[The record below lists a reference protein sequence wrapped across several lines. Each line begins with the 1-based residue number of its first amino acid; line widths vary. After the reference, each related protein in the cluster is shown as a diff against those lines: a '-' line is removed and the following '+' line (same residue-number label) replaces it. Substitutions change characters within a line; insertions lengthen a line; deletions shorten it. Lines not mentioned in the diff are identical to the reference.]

1 MALPSRARFLV
12 TPQLVGGAPGGLR
25 LDKLLPAAF
34 PGVSR
39 RAWREAL
46 ACGAVK
52 RNADTTRVAG
62 KLVLPG
68 DVLELHL
75 GRLREVLAK
84 AGPSGSE
91 GGGGGG
97 GGGGVVTPTPPGAA
111 VDAPPRIL
119 SPDALTSQQLDALVR
134 EAAGMPEVDDDDAVP
149 AASVPGPDRGS
160 SSTTSF
166 PYVLPQVARGPPP
179 LDVLHCDSRFLVVN
193 KPGGMLCQA
202 AESRETR
209 VAREG
214 GGRGSGAVQPA
225 QPPSGNAPAAPA
237 AAIPPLAAL
246 SYGTMPLCDLVPWW
260 LAHRAGTLNSAGASG
275 AGFCHLYHRLDR
287 VASGSVLFVR
297 SRALLPHLD
306 EAWDAGGVQ
315 RTYVAVVQG
324 VPAWR
329 TRVSR
334 APIGRAPGTSAW
346 KFTESPAGKPARTA
360 FRVVATGPDYA
371 VVEAEPQTGRTHQIR
386 VHLAA
391 LGHPIVG
398 DVLYGASPRR
408 WPLSLLPPRAQR
420 DGDVSS
426 GNASEGG
433 YSHRILLHA
442 ARLAFLQPVR
452 HAQLAVDA
460 PLPPDVAS
468 YVAAATPLAEGG
480 GGGAYELPPP
490 SPREPLPPQPFR
502 FDGEQR

>member
-1 MALPSRARFLV
+1 MALPARARFLV
-12 TPQLVGGAPGGLR
+12 TPQLVGGAPSGLR

-34 PGVSR
+34 PEVSR

-46 ACGAVK
+46 AVGAVK

-91 GGGGGG
+91 GAGAG
-97 GGGGVVTPTPPGAA
+97 GAA
-111 VDAPPRIL
+111 SAAAANAAATADAPPRIL
-119 SPDALTSQQLDALVR
+119 SPDALTPEQLDALVR
-134 EAAGMPEVDDDDAVP
+134 EAAGVP
-149 AASVPGPDRGS
+149 ATGEDGAAASAPAPNR
-160 SSTTSF
+160 TATAF
-166 PYVLPQVARGPPP
+166 PYVLPPVARGPPP
-179 LDVLHCDSRFLVVN
+179 LDMLHCDARFLVVN

-209 VAREG
+209 VARESGGG
-214 GGRGSGAVQPA
+214 GGRGGAGAVQPS
-225 QPPSGNAPAAPA
+225 QPPPSDDAPP
-237 AAIPPLAAL
+237 IPPLASL
-246 SYGTMPLCDLVPWW
+246 SYGAMPLCDLVPWW
-260 LAHRAGTLNSAGASG
+260 LAHREGTLSAAGAAGGS

-297 SRALLPHLD
+297 SRAILPHLD
-306 EAWDAGGVQ
+306 DAWDAGGVQ

-329 TRVSR
+329 TKVSR

-346 KFTESPAGKPARTA
+346 KFAESPAGKPARTA

-398 DVLYGASPRR
+398 DVLYGASPRG
-408 WPLSLLPPRAQR
+408 WPLSRHAA
-420 DGDVSS
+420 G
-426 GNASEGG
+426 GASAGEG
-433 YSHRILLHA
+433 YAHRILLHA
-442 ARLAFLQPVR
+442 QRLAFLQPVR

-468 YVAAATPLAEGG
+468 YVAAATPLAD
-480 GGGAYELPPP
+480 GGGAYDLPPP
-490 SPREPLPPQPFR
+490 LASREPAPPQPFR
-502 FDGEQR
+502 FDGERGW